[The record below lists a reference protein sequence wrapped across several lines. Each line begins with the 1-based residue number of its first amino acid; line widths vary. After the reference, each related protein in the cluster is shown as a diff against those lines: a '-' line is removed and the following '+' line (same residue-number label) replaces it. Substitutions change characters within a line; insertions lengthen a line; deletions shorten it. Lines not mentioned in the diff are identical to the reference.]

1 MKDHVRIIGISLCLV
16 VAYLLLPHSYF
27 DLVYRA
33 VGPISALALI
43 YSFIRT
49 NTIFRSR
56 DSFFGF
62 IGFFGLLTLFGPDV
76 TVDHHRIGDAFYLD
90 IVTNLWF
97 IPMALGWLHSMG
109 QFSGFERFGLGAL
122 VLWTGF
128 MAILLNIDIALHPF
142 MPDSLYAGTPHILNL
157 IAMCGLAF
165 TFALAIQ
172 TVLLAEGPLLGLS
185 ALVLTHFALLL
196 RMVLIWLAATCG
208 FEFGDWLE
216 RVLAVLYVIGFA
228 SFCFCLHYMSSRNY
242 QLPTALKDVPYF
254 PSAWLPL
261 IPLLLS
267 IPVVVFVCMWL
278 DLEIPFNQAE
288 SLWLGGLAFVLVVL
302 ITGWQAHK
310 ITSHQNLLE
319 HQLCHDELTGLFNR
333 RGWRCAL
340 NGRLAQ
346 EDWLIYIDLNHFK
359 PLNDLHGHDF
369 GDSIIRYVA
378 QVLETDPSVVL
389 CARFSGDEFLA
400 VLRSDDPESA
410 IIELS
415 QALNTEIVLDGKKIN
430 LSAAVGASLYFGQ
443 PIEDLLSEADQQ
455 MYRAKKTG
463 RPYAKAS
470 GKGGFANDRAAV
482 LRAID
487 RAISDENLWLA
498 RQKIVDIRTQRIVG
512 YECLMRLH
520 DERGKSMPPSMFL
533 PIARELGVLSTLTLI
548 MTRQIREYWE
558 PEREEQ
564 VHFNLPPDL
573 AIDASFRAKVIA
585 SLPSDLVD
593 RARITVEITEDAE
606 VDLQALST
614 AVQSLREAGF
624 KVAIDDFGHAN
635 SSLARLAAIKFDTVK
650 LDRSLILASERGQ
663 RVILESVFRIAS
675 RLGADVIAE
684 GIETEAQCQLAASI
698 GIERAQ
704 GFWFS
709 PQRPI

>member
-1 MKDHVRIIGISLCLV
+1 MKDHMRIIGISLCLV
-16 VAYLLLPHSYF
+16 VAYLLLPYPYF
-27 DLVYRA
+27 DWMYRV
-33 VGPISALALI
+33 VGSVSALALI
-43 YSFIRT
+43 YSFVRT
-49 NTIFRSR
+49 KTIFHSR

-62 IGFFGLLTLFGPDV
+62 IGFFGVLTLFGPDV
-76 TVDHHRIGDAFYLD
+76 MVTNHHVGDAFYFD
-90 IVTNLWF
+90 VVINLWF
-97 IPMALGWLHSMG
+97 VPMALGWLYSMA
-109 QFSGFERFGLGAL
+109 QFSGFERFGLGAV

-128 MAILLNIDIALHPF
+128 LAILLNIDIALHPF
-142 MPDSLYAGTPHILNL
+142 VPDSLYAGTPHILNL

-172 TVLLAEGPLLGLS
+172 TALLAEGPLLGLV
-185 ALVLTHFALLL
+185 ALMLTHFVLLL
-196 RMVLIWLAATCG
+196 RMVLIWLAATCE
-208 FEFGDWLE
+208 FEHMEGIE
-216 RVLAVLYVIGFA
+216 RVLASLYVVGFG
-228 SFCFCLHYMSSRNY
+228 SFCYCLHHLAGSNH
-242 QLPTALKDVPYF
+242 QLPTKLKNVPYF

-267 IPVVVFVCMWL
+267 IPAVVAVCWWL
-278 DLEIPFNQAE
+278 ELEIPFNQTE
-288 SLWLGGLAFVLVVL
+288 SLWLGGLAFVLVVA

-310 ITSHQNLLE
+310 ITTHQRRLE
-319 HQLCHDELTGLFNR
+319 YQLCHDELTGLFNR
-333 RGWRCAL
+333 YGWRKAL
-340 NGRLAQ
+340 GGCLAL
-346 EDWLIYIDLNHFK
+346 EDWLIYTDLNHFK

-378 QVLETDPSVVL
+378 QVLEADKHL
-389 CARFSGDEFLA
+389 ILHARFSGDEFLA
-400 VLRSDDPESA
+400 VLRSDDAEQA

-415 QALNTEIVLDGKKIN
+415 QRLNTEIVLEGKKIN
-430 LSAAVGASLYFGQ
+430 LSAALGASLYFGQ
-443 PIEDLLSEADQQ
+443 PTEDLLSEADQQ

-470 GKGGFANDRAAV
+470 GKGGFSNDRAAV

-487 RAISDENLWLA
+487 RSISDESIWLA
-498 RQKIVDIRTQRIVG
+498 RQKIVDIHTQRIVG
-512 YECLMRLH
+512 YECLMRLY

-573 AIDASFRAKVIA
+573 AIDATFRAKVIA
-585 SLPSDLVD
+585 SLPCDSVD

-606 VDLQALST
+606 VDLQALSL
-614 AVQSLREAGF
+614 AVQSFREAGF

-663 RVILESVFRIAS
+663 KVILESVFRIAS

-704 GFWFS
+704 GFLFS
-709 PQRPI
+709 PRRAI